1 MFHKKVDKSSEN
13 RYAAGMAAMVKPALF
28 AEPSERDYLRRLRE
42 LLAAE
47 KAHKH
52 GDYRAARNQPDGG
65 PCEAASG

>member
-13 RYAAGMAAMVKPALF
+13 RYAAGMAAVVKPALF

-47 KAHKH
+47 KAHQGGH
-52 GDYRAARNQPDGG
+52 DSPARNQPDSG
-65 PCEAASG
+65 PCEPASG